1 MALLIDKKLL
11 VNSIGYFDMYINI
24 IQNMVR
30 VIENPQSSQVDI
42 ISAENMIN
50 NEILKFNK
58 MVNVIIQKG
67 KYKPVIE
74 KYSDLELTNMG
85 IL

>member
-1 MALLIDKKLL
+1 MLTINKTLLA
-11 VNSIGYFDMYINI
+11 NSIGYFSVYINT
-24 IQNMVR
+24 IQNMINILNNV
-30 VIENPQSSQVDI
+30 NSSAEDKVN
-42 ISAENMIN
+42 AENMIN

>member
-1 MALLIDKKLL
+1 MSLVINKTLLA
-11 VNSIGYFDMYINI
+11 NSIGYFSVYINT
-24 IQNMVR
+24 IQNMINILNDV
-30 VIENPQSSQVDI
+30 NSSAEDKVN
-42 ISAENMIN
+42 AENMIN

>member
-1 MALLIDKKLL
+1 MLTINKTLLA
-11 VNSIGYFDMYINI
+11 NSIGYFSVYINT
-24 IQNMVR
+24 IQNMINILNDV
-30 VIENPQSSQVDI
+30 NSSAEDKVN
-42 ISAENMIN
+42 AENMIN

>member
-1 MALLIDKKLL
+1 MALTINKKLL
-11 VNSIGYFDMYINI
+11 VNSIGYFSIYINT

-30 VIENPQSSQVDI
+30 VLDDVNSTPGDKVN
-42 ISAENMIN
+42 AENIIN

>member
-1 MALLIDKKLL
+1 MLTINKTLLA
-11 VNSIGYFDMYINI
+11 NSIGYFSVYINT
-24 IQNMVR
+24 IQNMINILNDV
-30 VIENPQSSQVDI
+30 NSSAEDKVN
-42 ISAENMIN
+42 AENMIN

-74 KYSDLELTNMG
+74 KYSDLELSNMG

>member
-1 MALLIDKKLL
+1 MLLIDKTLL
-11 VNSIGYFDMYINI
+11 ANSMGYFSVYINT
-24 IQNMVR
+24 IQNMINILNNVNST
-30 VIENPQSSQVDI
+30 IEDKVN
-42 ISAENMIN
+42 AENMIN

-67 KYKPVIE
+67 KYTPVTT
-74 KYSDLELTNMG
+74 KYSDSELTNMG

>member
-1 MALLIDKKLL
+1 MSLVINKTLLA
-11 VNSIGYFDMYINI
+11 NSIGYFSVYINT
-24 IQNMVR
+24 IQNMINILNNV
-30 VIENPQSSQVDI
+30 NSSAEDKVN
-42 ISAENMIN
+42 AENMIN